1 MVDSQDNPVEQCTV
15 QRLGH
20 GVSGSDGLKTR
31 VKRSADSQRTE
42 MKRRQTEQQGTSSNS

>member
-1 MVDSQDNPVEQCTV
+1 MVDSQDNPVEQGTV

-20 GVSGSDGLKTR
+20 RVSGSDGLKTQ

-42 MKRRQTEQQGTSSNS
+42 MKTDKWRG